1 MSQDRLQQLM
11 IIIRNR
17 KHVSIG
23 ELKQMF
29 GRDTDKLADKM
40 VQEGLAKV
48 VGGNLIK
55 VEKGPWG

>member
-1 MSQDRLQQLM
+1 M